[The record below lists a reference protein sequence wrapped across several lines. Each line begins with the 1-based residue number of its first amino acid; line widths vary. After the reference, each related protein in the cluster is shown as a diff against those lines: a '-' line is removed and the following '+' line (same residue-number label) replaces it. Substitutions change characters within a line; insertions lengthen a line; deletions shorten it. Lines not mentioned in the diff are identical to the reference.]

1 MISIDSVVKQYSPSV
16 RIGSISLDI
25 PAGGITALVGPN
37 GAGKSTLLTMIGRL
51 LGIDEGTIEVGGL
64 NVATTKSSELARTL
78 SILRQE
84 NHFISR
90 LTVRQLVGF
99 GRFPHSKGRLNAKDE
114 AIIDRYIGFIMADRL
129 TAVSLGE
136 DIAVSLGVNYHR
148 MVLIATGLV
157 AVATGV
163 VTVVVGSLPFL
174 GLIVPNLV
182 SMTMGDNL
190 RTNLPWVCLA
200 GIALVTVTDLLARTI
215 ISPFEMPVSVILG
228 VLGAFVFIA
237 LVLRQAKKG
246 ATL

>member
-1 MISIDSVVKQYSPSV
+1 
-16 RIGSISLDI
+16 
-25 PAGGITALVGPN
+25 
-37 GAGKSTLLTMIGRL
+37 
-51 LGIDEGTIEVGGL
+51 
-64 NVATTKSSELARTL
+64 
-78 SILRQE
+78 
-84 NHFISR
+84 
-90 LTVRQLVGF
+90 
-99 GRFPHSKGRLNAKDE
+99 
-114 AIIDRYIGFIMADRL
+114 MADRL

-148 MVLIATGLV
+148 MVLIATALV

-228 VLGAFVFIA
+228 VLGAVVFIA
-237 LVLRQAKKG
+237 LVLRQARRG